1 VNETEMIYLEGN
13 TGNVTA
19 TNIMHREGNTG
30 NVTATNIKYLEV
42 VPRGGGRLRFG
53 VAQVGACRQKK

>member
-1 VNETEMIYLEGN
+1 MIYL
-13 TGNVTA
+13 
-19 TNIMHREGNTG
+19 EGNTG